1 MINKKAVKNTKI
13 NKRNNLMN
21 RLYKNLIKIK
31 LSAYVKA
38 FITFSKE
45 RSSLNKNNAIFAVY
59 SIFSAVNKASKRNAI
74 TKRKAFNIKL
84 KLKEIFLNL
93 NAF

>member
-1 MINKKAVKNTKI
+1 MNNKKSVKNTKI
-13 NKRNNLMN
+13 NKRNNLIN

-31 LSAYVKA
+31 LNGYIKA

-45 RSSLNKNNAIFAVY
+45 RSLLNKNNAIFAIY
-59 SIFSAVNKASKRNAI
+59 SVFSVVNKASKRKAI
-74 TKRKAFNIKL
+74 TKRKAFTIKL

-93 NAF
+93 NTF